1 MRGLVVPVLAAAS
14 WFAAGF
20 ALPPST
26 PASAM
31 EPTDDPALSWGLR
44 SVVLETDDGR
54 NIVRLLPPAGGGPA
68 NGQSPSMPNLPFA
81 SPGANSVPGQG
92 LRLAGQTIEVPIR
105 FEPWPGYET
114 LSYIGIRFDGLSD
127 PTLAFTLGLS
137 RPSGVFVVDTTPG
150 APAALAGLRFGDF
163 VTGIDGTPVTSA
175 EDLRQE
181 IQAREP
187 GTDGT
192 FTVWRVAG
200 DGAGYLAALKGLA
213 EGGSTPAMLFL
224 GRLYGNGTGV
234 PHDATEAAHWYK
246 MAAVAGSTNGML
258 LYGDSLATGRPVR
271 DVVEAERWIRQ
282 SATAGNMG
290 AVYRLGRMY
299 RDGEGRPRDP
309 LEAFNLF
316 KQAADANYTP
326 AMVAIGLM
334 LEGGSGIGADHL
346 QAVQW
351 YKRAADAGDADGM
364 AALGAMYS
372 SGRGVER
379 DYVAAVSWY
388 DEGAKRGQLLAIH
401 NIAVLYDK
409 GLGVSRNPQTAA
421 EYIYRALELGY
432 PFTYEQMTQ
441 NSSNWSQD
449 FRKALQKRLASG
461 GYYGGALDGAFGSS
475 TVEAITR
482 MVDAR

>member
-1 MRGLVVPVLAAAS
+1 MRGLLVPALAAAF
-14 WFAAGF
+14 WLATGF
-20 ALPPST
+20 ALSFPG
-26 PASAM
+26 AAM
-31 EPTDDPALSWGLR
+31 EPADDPAVSWRLR
-44 SVVLETDDGR
+44 SVVLATDDGR
-54 NIVRLLPPAGGGPA
+54 NIIRMLPPGGGGTA
-68 NGQSPSMPNLPFA
+68 TSQSPSMPNLPFA
-81 SPGANSVPGQG
+81 AAGSGNVPGQS
-92 LRLAGQTIEVPIR
+92 LRLSGQTIEVPIR

-114 LSYIGIRFDGLSD
+114 LSYIGIRFDGVTD
-127 PTLAFTLGLS
+127 PTLAFTLGLN
-137 RPSGVFVVDTTPG
+137 RQSGVFVVDTTPG
-150 APAALAGLRFGDF
+150 GPAALAGLRFGDF
-163 VTGIDGTPVTSA
+163 VTAIDGTPVTSA
-175 EDLRQE
+175 NQLRQE

-192 FTVWRVAG
+192 FTVWRVAD
-200 DGAGYLAALKGLA
+200 DGAGYLSALKRLA

-224 GRLYGNGTGV
+224 GRLYSNGTGV
-234 PHDATEAAHWYK
+234 AHDANEASHWYK
-246 MAAVAGSTNGML
+246 TAALAGSTNGML
-258 LYGDSLATGRPVR
+258 LYGDSLATGEPLR

-282 SATAGNMG
+282 SANAGNMG

-309 LEAFNLF
+309 LEAVSLF

-326 AMVAIGLM
+326 AMVALGLM
-334 LEGGSGIGADHL
+334 LEGGSGIEADHL

-364 AALGAMYS
+364 AALGTMYS
-372 SGRGVER
+372 AGRGVER
-379 DYVAAVSWY
+379 DYVAAASWY
-388 DEGAKRGQLLAIH
+388 DEGAKRGQMLAIH

-409 GLGVSRNPQTAA
+409 GLGVPRNPQTAA

-432 PFTYEQMTQ
+432 PFTYQQMTQ